1 MAIAVTPSG
10 ASCGATVRGLDLS
23 KSLAADEIDQ
33 VRKAWL
39 THHVLA
45 FPDQKLDI
53 DQLEAFCRQFGEL
66 SEDPFFNPLPAR
78 KYTAA
83 VKREA
88 TDTNRIFA
96 EGWHSDWS
104 FLESPPIG
112 TVLYGV
118 DIPPVG
124 GDTHFSNQQI
134 SFESLPDEAKI
145 RLQGMK
151 SIHSSAAT
159 YLAQGIYG
167 DTSSHGAMDIR
178 SPNEGGVLQHTHPLI
193 LEHPETGRLGIFGGG
208 AYIIGLEGV
217 AKSEAL
223 RTLAEL
229 NAWQST
235 EVFVHKQKWEKNM
248 LVMWDNRSVVHKA
261 TGGYEGYR
269 RELHR
274 VTVY

>member
-104 FLESPPIG
+104 IIRAADFPP
-112 TVLYGV
+112 
-118 DIPPVG
+118 P
-124 GDTHFSNQQI
+124 
-134 SFESLPDEAKI
+134 
-145 RLQGMK
+145 RL
-151 SIHSSAAT
+151 A
-159 YLAQGIYG
+159 
-167 DTSSHGAMDIR
+167 
-178 SPNEGGVLQHTHPLI
+178 
-193 LEHPETGRLGIFGGG
+193 
-208 AYIIGLEGV
+208 
-217 AKSEAL
+217 
-223 RTLAEL
+223 
-229 NAWQST
+229 
-235 EVFVHKQKWEKNM
+235 
-248 LVMWDNRSVVHKA
+248 
-261 TGGYEGYR
+261 
-269 RELHR
+269 
-274 VTVY
+274 